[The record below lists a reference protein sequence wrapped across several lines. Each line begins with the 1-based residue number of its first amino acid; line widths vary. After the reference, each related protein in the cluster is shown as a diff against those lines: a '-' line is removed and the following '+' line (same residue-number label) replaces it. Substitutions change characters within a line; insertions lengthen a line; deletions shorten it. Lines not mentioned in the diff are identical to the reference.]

1 MATYLEYLRAAMERA
16 QYEQMEDGEWYAHI
30 PEFEGLWAT
39 GPTKE
44 AAEKELYSALDGWL
58 HMNAHIA
65 QRKPPLLDGVSFF
78 DPPPRIEE

>member
-1 MATYLEYLRAAMERA
+1 MATNLEYLRAAMGRA

-39 GPTKE
+39 GPTRE

-58 HMNAHIA
+58 HVDAHIA
-65 QRKPPLLDGVSFF
+65 QRKPPLLG
-78 DPPPRIEE
+78 RIRFINQL